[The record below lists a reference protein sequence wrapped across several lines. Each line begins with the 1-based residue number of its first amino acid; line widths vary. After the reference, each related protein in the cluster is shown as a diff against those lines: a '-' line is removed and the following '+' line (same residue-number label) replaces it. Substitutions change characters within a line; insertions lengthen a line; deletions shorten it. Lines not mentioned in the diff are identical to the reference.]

1 MKNTHKR
8 VELYCSL
15 IDIVKAMKLKVATK
29 REINGLNKVE
39 TNLSNLMLAEI
50 IKD

>member
-1 MKNTHKR
+1 MKNAHKR
-8 VELYCSL
+8 IELYCSL

-29 REINGLNKVE
+29 REIGGLNRVE

-50 IKD
+50 VKD